1 METELQLEPQ
11 PESKSDILNPWAR
24 ALTFDI
30 WAEAEAE
37 AAEEADNGRAVKP
50 SNIFYVLRI
59 CRRQRQTLPE
69 RESKG
74 SPRRQGAHI
83 KKEGTNRREKG
94 REAKCF
100 FEVEKITLQQLR
112 HPRIGHTYQTCTQ
125 CCQTRLS
132 LCPSPT
138 NTLWGN
144 QNRPKCHL

>member
-59 CRRQRQTLPE
+59 FRRQRQPLPE
-69 RESKG
+69 SERAKAVHAD
-74 SPRRQGAHI
+74 RAH
-83 KKEGTNRREKG
+83 T
-94 REAKCF
+94 
-100 FEVEKITLQQLR
+100 
-112 HPRIGHTYQTCTQ
+112 
-125 CCQTRLS
+125 
-132 LCPSPT
+132 
-138 NTLWGN
+138 
-144 QNRPKCHL
+144 